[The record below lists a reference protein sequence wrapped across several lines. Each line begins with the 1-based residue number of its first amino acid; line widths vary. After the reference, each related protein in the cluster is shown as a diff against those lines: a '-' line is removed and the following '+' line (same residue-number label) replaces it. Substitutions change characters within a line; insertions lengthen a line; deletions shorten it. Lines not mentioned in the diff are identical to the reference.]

1 MCIIF
6 KCMHVIL
13 FKQITSI
20 FYALY
25 ITYSCIYIY
34 IYIHYVLYVYKHTY
48 LCMCIHT
55 VTPGKTK
62 NDYVLISTFEI
73 STWFSTIFCGY
84 ICEMKMSQYLR
95 DHCGTFGW
103 REMAIYT
110 YKRPVFWCERKR
122 SRVFGCTQRCI
133 KLIQI
138 MKHGVLL
145 KYYKPC

>member
-25 ITYSCIYIY
+25 ITYSCIY